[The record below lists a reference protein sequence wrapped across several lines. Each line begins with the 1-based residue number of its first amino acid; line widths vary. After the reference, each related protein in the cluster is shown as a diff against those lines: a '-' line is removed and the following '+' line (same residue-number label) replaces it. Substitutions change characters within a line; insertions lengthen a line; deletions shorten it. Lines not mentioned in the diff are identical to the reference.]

1 MKNNSNLTLIEE
13 EISCE
18 DANEI
23 LTKMFFS
30 NLNFHNIKN
39 WSSQERYGTDDE
51 IAQERIPALKREME
65 KLQTILSEARVNRK
79 KLVVSSSIK
88 ITLVDG

>member
-30 NLNFHNIKN
+30 NSNYHNIKN

-51 IAQERIPALKREME
+51 IAQERIPDLKREME